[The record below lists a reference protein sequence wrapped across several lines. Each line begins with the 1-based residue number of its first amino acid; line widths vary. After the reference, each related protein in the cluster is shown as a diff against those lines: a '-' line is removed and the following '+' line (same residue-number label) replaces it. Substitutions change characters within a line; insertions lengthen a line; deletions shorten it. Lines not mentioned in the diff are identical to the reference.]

1 MRQRSLMDYKEE
13 DYLQLSG
20 IQHFLF
26 CRRQWALIHLEQ
38 QWAENVHTIDGM
50 LLHARAHDADVRTRR
65 GDLLTVRALKLHSAK
80 LGLSGE
86 CDVVE
91 FHRSKEGVAL
101 TGTDG
106 LWLPYPVEYK
116 KGKPKQGSEDAAQL
130 CAQAMCLEEMLCCDI
145 AEGALFYGE
154 PRRRET
160 VAFTP
165 ALRELVKDAVR
176 EMHALFDRGYTPRV
190 KQSKACNACSIKE
203 LCVPKL
209 LKGGS
214 VSDYLRQELGERD
227 E

>member
-1 MRQRSLMDYKEE
+1 MDYKEE

-20 IQHFLF
+20 IQHLLF

-38 QWAENVHTIDGM
+38 QWMENVHTIDGM
-50 LLHARAHDADVRTRR
+50 LMHERAHDPAAAVRR
-65 GDLLTVRALKLHSAK
+65 GDLLTVRALKVHSAK

-91 FHRSKEGVAL
+91 FHRASDGIELAKTE
-101 TGTDG
+101 G

-116 KGKPKQGSEDAAQL
+116 KGKPKQNNEDKAQL

-145 AEGALFYGE
+145 TEGALFYGE
-154 PRRRET
+154 NRRRE
-160 VAFTP
+160 VVSFSSS
-165 ALRELVKDAVR
+165 LRELVRDTVR
-176 EMHALFDRGYTPRV
+176 EMHVLFERGHTPKVRPV
-190 KQSKACNACSIKE
+190 KACNSCSLKE

-209 LKGGS
+209 LKQQS
-214 VSDYLRQELGERD
+214 VSDYLRQELEGEA

>member
-38 QWAENVHTIDGM
+38 QWVENVHTIDGM
-50 LLHARAHDADVRTRR
+50 LMHERAHDPDAAVRR
-65 GDLLTVRALKLHSAK
+65 GDLLSVRALKVHSAK

-91 FHRSKEGVAL
+91 FHRTLDGIELAKRE
-101 TGTDG
+101 G

-154 PRRRET
+154 NRRREV
-160 VAFTP
+160 VAFTSS
-165 ALRELVKDAVR
+165 LRELVRDTVR
-176 EMHALFDRGYTPRV
+176 EMHTLFERGYTPKV
-190 KQSKACNACSIKE
+190 KPTKACNACSLKE

-209 LKGGS
+209 LKQQS
-214 VSDYLRQELGERD
+214 VSGYLRKELEGEA

>member
-1 MRQRSLMDYKEE
+1 MDYKEE

-50 LLHARAHDADVRTRR
+50 LMHERAHDPGAVTRR
-65 GDLLTVRALKLHSAK
+65 GDVLTVRALKIHSAK

-91 FHRSKEGVAL
+91 FHEAADGIKLAK
-101 TGTDG
+101 TDG
-106 LWLPYPVEYK
+106 RWLPYPVEYK
-116 KGKPKQGSEDAAQL
+116 KGKPKKNSADEAQL
-130 CAQAMCLEEMLCCDI
+130 CAQAMCLEEMLCCEI

-154 PRRRET
+154 NRRRE
-160 VAFTP
+160 VVVFTP
-165 ALRELVKDAVR
+165 YLRELVRDAVR
-176 EMHALFDRGYTPRV
+176 EMHALFERGYTPKV
-190 KQSKACNACSIKE
+190 KPAKACSACSLKD

-209 LKGGS
+209 LRQQS
-214 VSDYLRQELGERD
+214 VSSYLRQEIDSGA
-227 E
+227 

>member
-1 MRQRSLMDYKEE
+1 MDYKEE

-50 LLHARAHDADVRTRR
+50 LLHERAHDPNSHSRR
-65 GDLLTVRALKLHSAK
+65 GDVLTVRALKIHSAG

-91 FHRSKEGVAL
+91 FHRAPNGIKLARTE
-101 TGTDG
+101 G

-116 KGKPKQGSEDAAQL
+116 KGKPKQNSADAAQL

-145 AEGALFYGE
+145 SEDALFYGE
-154 PRRRET
+154 KRRREA

-165 ALRELVKDAVR
+165 SLRALVKDSVR
-176 EMHALFDRGYTPRV
+176 EMHALFERGYTPKV
-190 KQSKACNACSIKE
+190 KPTKACNACSIKD

-209 LKGGS
+209 MKKQT
-214 VSDYLRQELGERD
+214 VTDYLQQEMDACE
-227 E
+227 